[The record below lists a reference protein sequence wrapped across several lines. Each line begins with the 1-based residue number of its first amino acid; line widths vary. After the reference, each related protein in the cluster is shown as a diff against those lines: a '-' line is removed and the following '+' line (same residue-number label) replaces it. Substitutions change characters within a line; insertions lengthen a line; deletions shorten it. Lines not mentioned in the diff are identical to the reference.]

1 MARQAQTAAA
11 VLGAL
16 SIEPMSGYEIRQA
29 ITTVLGHFWHESF
42 GQIYPCLAELE
53 RDGLVSATPGPR
65 PRSSKYRIT
74 PSGRARL
81 HDLLAEPP
89 TPQPPRNG
97 VLLRVFFGSAL
108 SRDEIAALL
117 DEQEAAALGR
127 LATYA
132 GIRAGIAQEPDT
144 AEHHRFWLATVRAG
158 ELAAQATVQWVTESR
173 TELLPPA
180 SIPAS

>member
-74 PSGRARL
+74 PSGRAL
-81 HDLLAEPP
+81 HAQARRHWKRAQLAMNEALGDERVIALHALVDHGIDVLAEHEDDDPA
-89 TPQPPRNG
+89 
-97 VLLRVFFGSAL
+97 S
-108 SRDEIAALL
+108 
-117 DEQEAAALGR
+117 
-127 LATYA
+127 
-132 GIRAGIAQEPDT
+132 
-144 AEHHRFWLATVRAG
+144 
-158 ELAAQATVQWVTESR
+158 QATV
-173 TELLPPA
+173 A
-180 SIPAS
+180 

>member
-132 GIRAGIAQEPDT
+132 GIRAGIAHEPDT

-173 TELLPPA
+173 AELLPPA